1 MLSSRAEVYEG
12 WLATGVPIAAVAS
25 APVSKTLYLID
36 GNSLAYRAFFALPD
50 TIATSKGQ
58 PSNAIFGFAS
68 MLVKL
73 FTEYGNNPTIVCW
86 DRGTSGRKEL
96 DPRYKANRPSKPD
109 LLREQ
114 WPHFAPIVEAFG
126 WHNVHVDGFEADD
139 VIASLAEIART
150 APSPVPVVIVTGDRD
165 SFQLIDPEGH
175 VTVMATAR
183 GITETKFYDYEGV
196 IERYG
201 IAPELIPDFYGL
213 KGDSSDNIPGVPGIG
228 DKTAAALLQQFGSL
242 EKILSS
248 VDEITGAKRKEN
260 LTNFAADARL
270 SKELAT
276 IQREVPLD
284 VDPLAI
290 AAAESEPSRAKLREV
305 FIEFELRDPLRR
317 IEAELGPGDGDDEVV
332 EAHRIEAE
340 PALSVTVESSS
351 LAKAVAVGGKTAPLA
366 IAVAAPEMEDGE
378 LFAREQEWR
387 FAAYC
392 DGQAVICDLDD
403 PASLAAALGDRP
415 IIVHDAKALGVVPA
429 VVAHDTLLAAYLLE
443 PSRRSFVLD
452 ELCEE
457 AGIAISLEDA
467 GAREAALASLLAARQ
482 RLMLEERG
490 ELNLLDTIEIPLIP
504 VLRSMEVA
512 GVRLNTETLAE
523 IAKRVRDEITTLEQQ
538 IWDAA
543 GEEFV
548 IASPQ
553 QLSAILFEK
562 LGLTKKRKGKTG
574 YSTDARVLQSI
585 RDEHEIIPLVERWRE
600 LNQLSKTYLEALPS
614 LVDEKSRIHTTFVQ
628 AAAATGRLA
637 SINPNMQNIPVR
649 TELGR
654 EIRGCFEAAPK
665 LALLA
670 ADYAQVEL
678 RLLAHVAE
686 EQVLLDIFSAGE
698 DVHSATAR
706 EVFGVSDDEIDS
718 GMRSKAKMINY
729 GIVYGL
735 GDYGLADRLNIS
747 RGEAREFIDAYLARF
762 GQIRHF
768 MDQTVEKATDEGFV
782 TTLFGRRRNIPEL
795 RSTNGQTRAMGE
807 RLALNTIVQ
816 GTAADVMKLA
826 MIEVAGAMAA
836 TDLKTEMI
844 LTIHDELLF
853 EGPKSEQKELS
864 EVVERGM
871 IAPWGERQPPLAVDI
886 GTGRTWLEAK

>member
-1 MLSSRAEVYEG
+1 MYEG
-12 WLATGVPIAAVAS
+12 WRATGVPTAAVAS
-25 APVSKTLYLID
+25 AVVAKTLYLID

-50 TIATSKGQ
+50 TISTSKGQ

-86 DRGTSGRKEL
+86 DRGSSGRKEL

-150 APSPVPVVIVTGDRD
+150 AADPVPVVIVTGDRD
-165 SFQLIDPEGH
+165 SFQLIDPEGR

-228 DKTAAALLQQFGSL
+228 DKTAASLLQEFGSL
-242 EKILSS
+242 EKILTS
-248 VDEITGAKRKEN
+248 VDEISGAKRKEN

-276 IQREVPLD
+276 IQRDVPLE

-290 AAAESEPSRAKLREV
+290 AAEDSEPSRAKLREV

-317 IEAELGPGDGDDEVV
+317 IEAELGPPEDGAEEEV
-332 EAHRIEAE
+332 APAIEAV
-340 PALSVTVESSS
+340 PAMTVTVEASS
-351 LAKAVAVGGKTAPLA
+351 LAKAVALGKSSEPLA

-392 DGQAVICDLDD
+392 DGQAVVGELTD
-403 PASLAAALGDRP
+403 PAELVATLGDRP
-415 IIVHDAKALGVVPA
+415 VIVHDAKALGVVPA
-429 VVAHDTLLAAYLLE
+429 VVSHDTLLAAYLLE

-457 AGIAISLEDA
+457 AGIAITLDDDS
-467 GAREAALASLLAARQ
+467 ARAAALTALLAARQ

-490 ELNLLDTIEIPLIP
+490 ELDLLDEIELPLIP
-504 VLRSMEVA
+504 ILRSMEVA
-512 GVRLNTETLAE
+512 GVRLNTDTLAE
-523 IAKRVRDEITTLEQQ
+523 IADRVRTEIASLEKQ
-538 IWDAA
+538 IWDLA

-585 RDEHEIIPLVERWRE
+585 RNEHEIIPVVERWRE

-614 LVDEKSRIHTTFVQ
+614 LVDGKSRIHTTFVQ
-628 AAAATGRLA
+628 AATATGRLA

-665 LALLA
+665 LQLLS
-670 ADYAQVEL
+670 ADYSQVEL

-686 EQVLLDIFSAGE
+686 EQVLMDIFSAGE
-698 DVHSATAR
+698 DVHTATAR
-706 EVFGVSDDEIDS
+706 EVFGVSDGEIDS

-747 RGEAREFIDAYLARF
+747 RGEAREFIDAYLSRF
-762 GQIRHF
+762 GKIRHF

-826 MIEVAGAMAA
+826 MIEVAAALNA

-853 EGPKSEQKELS
+853 EGPKSEQKALS
-864 EVVERGM
+864 ELVEVGM

>member
-1 MLSSRAEVYEG
+1 MYEG
-12 WLATGVPIAAVAS
+12 WLATGVPTAAVAS
-25 APVSKTLYLID
+25 ALVAKTLYLID

-50 TIATSKGQ
+50 TISTSKGQ

-114 WPHFAPIVEAFG
+114 WPHFAPIVESFG
-126 WHNVHVDGFEADD
+126 WHNVHVEGFEADD

-150 APSPVPVVIVTGDRD
+150 APDPVPVVIVTGDRD

-228 DKTAAALLQQFGSL
+228 DKTAAALLQEFGSL
-242 EKILSS
+242 ETILSS
-248 VDEITGAKRKEN
+248 VDQISGAKRKEN

-276 IQREVPLD
+276 IQRDVPLE

-317 IEAELGPGDGDDEVV
+317 IEAELGPGDDGDEL
-332 EAHRIEAE
+332 AQAPLIEAE
-340 PALSVTVESSS
+340 PAVSVTVEASS
-351 LAKAVAVGGKTAPLA
+351 LAKAVALGDKNAALA
-366 IAVAAPEMEDGE
+366 IAVASPEMEDGE

-392 DGQAVICDLDD
+392 DGQAAVCELDD
-403 PASLAAALGDRP
+403 PAALAAALGERP
-415 IIVHDAKALGVVPA
+415 VIVHDAKALGVVPA

-457 AGIAISLEDA
+457 AGIAISLDDA
-467 GAREAALASLLAARQ
+467 GAREAALTSLLAARQ

-490 ELNLLDTIEIPLIP
+490 ELSLLDTIELPLIP

-512 GVRLNTETLAE
+512 GVRLNTKTLAE
-523 IAKRVRDEITTLEQQ
+523 IAQRVRDEITTLEQQ
-538 IWDAA
+538 IWDLA

-585 RDEHEIIPLVERWRE
+585 RDEHEIIPVVERWRE

-614 LVDEKSRIHTTFVQ
+614 LVDEQSRIHTTFVQ
-628 AAAATGRLA
+628 AATATGRLA

-665 LALLA
+665 LALLS
-670 ADYAQVEL
+670 ADYSQVEL

-686 EQVLLDIFSAGE
+686 EQVLMDIFSAGE

-706 EVFGVSDDEIDS
+706 EVFGVSEEEIDS

-747 RGEAREFIDAYLARF
+747 RGEAREFIDAYLNRF
-762 GQIRHF
+762 GKIRHF

-795 RSTNGQTRAMGE
+795 RSTNGQTRALGE

-826 MIEVAGAMAA
+826 MIEVADAMAA

-864 EVVERGM
+864 ELVERGM

>member
-1 MLSSRAEVYEG
+1 MYEG
-12 WLATGVPIAAVAS
+12 WLATGVPTAAVAS
-25 APVSKTLYLID
+25 ALVAKTLYLID

-50 TIATSKGQ
+50 TISTSKGQ

-114 WPHFAPIVEAFG
+114 WPHFAPIVESFG

-150 APSPVPVVIVTGDRD
+150 APDPVPVVIVTGDRD
-165 SFQLIDPEGH
+165 SFQLIDPEGN

-228 DKTAAALLQQFGSL
+228 DKTAAALLQEFGSL
-242 EKILSS
+242 ETILSS
-248 VDEITGAKRKEN
+248 VDQISGAKRKEN

-276 IQREVPLD
+276 IQRDVPLE

-317 IEAELGPGDGDDEVV
+317 IEAELGPGDDGDEL
-332 EAHRIEAE
+332 AQAPLIEAE
-340 PALSVTVESSS
+340 PAVSVTVEASS
-351 LAKAVAVGGKTAPLA
+351 LAKAVALGDKNAALA
-366 IAVAAPEMEDGE
+366 IAVASPEMEDGE

-392 DGQAVICDLDD
+392 DGQAAVCELDD
-403 PASLAAALGDRP
+403 PAALAAALGERP
-415 IIVHDAKALGVVPA
+415 VIVHDAKALGVVPA

-457 AGIAISLEDA
+457 AGIAILLDDA
-467 GAREAALASLLAARQ
+467 GAREAALTSLLAARQ

-490 ELNLLDTIEIPLIP
+490 ELGLLDTIELPLIP

-512 GVRLNTETLAE
+512 GVRLNTKTLAE
-523 IAKRVRDEITTLEQQ
+523 IAQRVRDEITTLEQQ
-538 IWDAA
+538 IWDLA

-585 RDEHEIIPLVERWRE
+585 RDEHEIIPVVERWRE

-614 LVDEKSRIHTTFVQ
+614 LVDEQSRIHTTFVQ
-628 AAAATGRLA
+628 AATATGRLA

-665 LALLA
+665 LALLS
-670 ADYAQVEL
+670 ADYSQVEL

-686 EQVLLDIFSAGE
+686 EQVLMDIFSAGE

-706 EVFGVSDDEIDS
+706 EVFGVSEEEIDS

-747 RGEAREFIDAYLARF
+747 RGEAREFIDAYLNRF
-762 GQIRHF
+762 GKIRHF

-795 RSTNGQTRAMGE
+795 RSTNGQTRALGE

-864 EVVERGM
+864 ELVERGM

>member
-1 MLSSRAEVYEG
+1 MYEG
-12 WLATGVPIAAVAS
+12 WLATGVPTAAVAS
-25 APVSKTLYLID
+25 AVVAKTLYLID

-50 TIATSKGQ
+50 TISTSKGQ

-114 WPHFAPIVEAFG
+114 WPHFAPIVESFG

-150 APSPVPVVIVTGDRD
+150 APDPVPVVIVTGDRD

-228 DKTAAALLQQFGSL
+228 DKTAAALLQEFGSL
-242 EKILSS
+242 ETILSS
-248 VDEITGAKRKEN
+248 VDQISGAKRKEN

-276 IQREVPLD
+276 IQRDVPLE
-284 VDPLAI
+284 VDPLVI

-317 IEAELGPGDGDDEVV
+317 IEAELGPGDDGDEL
-332 EAHRIEAE
+332 AQAPLIEAE
-340 PALSVTVESSS
+340 PAVSVTVEASS
-351 LAKAVAVGGKTAPLA
+351 LAKAVALGDKNAALA
-366 IAVAAPEMEDGE
+366 IAVASPEMEDGE

-392 DGQAVICDLDD
+392 DGQAAVCELDD
-403 PASLAAALGDRP
+403 PAALAAALGERP
-415 IIVHDAKALGVVPA
+415 VIVHDAKALGVVPA

-457 AGIAISLEDA
+457 AGIAILLDDA
-467 GAREAALASLLAARQ
+467 GAREAALTSLLAARQ

-490 ELNLLDTIEIPLIP
+490 ELGLLDTIELPLIP

-512 GVRLNTETLAE
+512 GVRLNTKTLAE
-523 IAKRVRDEITTLEQQ
+523 IAQRVRDEITTLEQQ
-538 IWDAA
+538 IWDLA

-585 RDEHEIIPLVERWRE
+585 RDEHEIIPVVERWRE

-614 LVDEKSRIHTTFVQ
+614 LVDEQSRIHTTFVQ
-628 AAAATGRLA
+628 AATATGRLA

-665 LALLA
+665 LALLS
-670 ADYAQVEL
+670 ADYSQVEL

-686 EQVLLDIFSAGE
+686 EQVLMDIFSAGE

-706 EVFGVSDDEIDS
+706 EVFGVSEEEIDS

-747 RGEAREFIDAYLARF
+747 RGEAREFIDAYLNRF
-762 GQIRHF
+762 GKIRHF

-795 RSTNGQTRAMGE
+795 RSTNGQTRALGE

-853 EGPKSEQKELS
+853 EGPKSEQKELT
-864 EVVERGM
+864 ELVERGM

>member
-1 MLSSRAEVYEG
+1 MYEG
-12 WLATGVPIAAVAS
+12 WLATGVPTAAVAS
-25 APVSKTLYLID
+25 ALVAKTLYLID

-50 TIATSKGQ
+50 TISTSKGQ

-114 WPHFAPIVEAFG
+114 WPHFAPIVESFG
-126 WHNVHVDGFEADD
+126 WHNVHVEGFEADD

-150 APSPVPVVIVTGDRD
+150 APDPVPVVIVTGDRD

-228 DKTAAALLQQFGSL
+228 DKTAAALLQEFGSL
-242 EKILSS
+242 ETILSS
-248 VDEITGAKRKEN
+248 VDQISGAKRKEN

-276 IQREVPLD
+276 IQRDVPLE

-317 IEAELGPGDGDDEVV
+317 IEAELGPGDDGDEL
-332 EAHRIEAE
+332 AQAPLIEAE
-340 PALSVTVESSS
+340 PAVSVTVEASS
-351 LAKAVAVGGKTAPLA
+351 LAKAVALGDKNAALA
-366 IAVAAPEMEDGE
+366 IAVASPEMEDGE

-392 DGQAVICDLDD
+392 DGQAAVCELDD
-403 PASLAAALGDRP
+403 PAALAAALGERP
-415 IIVHDAKALGVVPA
+415 VIVHDAKALGVVPA

-457 AGIAISLEDA
+457 AGIAISLDDA
-467 GAREAALASLLAARQ
+467 GAREAALTSLLAARQ

-490 ELNLLDTIEIPLIP
+490 ELSLLDTIELPLIP
-504 VLRSMEVA
+504 VLRSIEVA
-512 GVRLNTETLAE
+512 GVRLNTKTLAE
-523 IAKRVRDEITTLEQQ
+523 IAQRVRDEITTLEQQ
-538 IWDAA
+538 IWDLA

-585 RDEHEIIPLVERWRE
+585 RDEHEIIPVVERWRE

-614 LVDEKSRIHTTFVQ
+614 LVDEQSRIHTTFVQ
-628 AAAATGRLA
+628 AATATGRLA

-665 LALLA
+665 LALLS
-670 ADYAQVEL
+670 ADYSQVEL

-686 EQVLLDIFSAGE
+686 EQVLMDIFSAGE

-706 EVFGVSDDEIDS
+706 EVFGVSEEEIDS

-747 RGEAREFIDAYLARF
+747 RGEAREFIDAYLNRF
-762 GQIRHF
+762 GKIRHF

-795 RSTNGQTRAMGE
+795 RSTNGQTRALGE

-826 MIEVAGAMAA
+826 MIEVAGALAA

-853 EGPKSEQKELS
+853 EGPKSEQKELT
-864 EVVERGM
+864 ELVERGM

>member
-1 MLSSRAEVYEG
+1 MYEG
-12 WLATGVPIAAVAS
+12 WLATGVPTAAVAS
-25 APVSKTLYLID
+25 AVVAKTLYLID

-50 TIATSKGQ
+50 TISTSKGQ

-114 WPHFAPIVEAFG
+114 WPHFAPIVESFG

-150 APSPVPVVIVTGDRD
+150 APDPVPVVIVTGDRD

-242 EKILSS
+242 ETILSS
-248 VDEITGAKRKEN
+248 VDQISGAKRKEN

-276 IQREVPLD
+276 IQRDVPLE
-284 VDPLAI
+284 VDPLVI

-317 IEAELGPGDGDDEVV
+317 IEAELGPGDDGDEVA
-332 EAHRIEAE
+332 EAPLIEAE
-340 PALSVTVESSS
+340 PAVSVTVEASS
-351 LAKAVAVGGKTAPLA
+351 LAKAVALGDKNAALA
-366 IAVAAPEMEDGE
+366 IAVASPEMEDGE

-392 DGQAVICDLDD
+392 DGQAAVCELDD
-403 PASLAAALGDRP
+403 PAALAAALGERP
-415 IIVHDAKALGVVPA
+415 VIVHDAKALGVVPA

-457 AGIAISLEDA
+457 AGIAILLDDA
-467 GAREAALASLLAARQ
+467 GAREAALTSLLAARQ

-490 ELNLLDTIEIPLIP
+490 ELGLLDTIELPLIP

-512 GVRLNTETLAE
+512 GVRLNTKTLAE
-523 IAKRVRDEITTLEQQ
+523 IAQRVRDEITTLEQQ
-538 IWDAA
+538 IWDLA

-585 RDEHEIIPLVERWRE
+585 RDEHEIIPGVERWRE

-614 LVDEKSRIHTTFVQ
+614 LVDEQSRIHTTFVQ
-628 AAAATGRLA
+628 AATATGRLA

-665 LALLA
+665 LALLS
-670 ADYAQVEL
+670 ADYSQVEL
-678 RLLAHVAE
+678 RLLAHVAD
-686 EQVLLDIFSAGE
+686 EQVLMDIFSAGE

-706 EVFGVSDDEIDS
+706 EVFGVSEEEIDS

-747 RGEAREFIDAYLARF
+747 RGEAREFIDAYLNRF
-762 GQIRHF
+762 GKIRHF

-795 RSTNGQTRAMGE
+795 RSTNGQTRALGE

-826 MIEVAGAMAA
+826 MIEVAGALAA

-853 EGPKSEQKELS
+853 EGPKSEQKELT
-864 EVVERGM
+864 ELVERGM

>member
-1 MLSSRAEVYEG
+1 MYEG
-12 WLATGVPIAAVAS
+12 WLATGVPTAAVAS
-25 APVSKTLYLID
+25 AVVAKTLYLID

-50 TIATSKGQ
+50 TISTSKGQ

-114 WPHFAPIVEAFG
+114 WPHFAPIVESFG
-126 WHNVHVDGFEADD
+126 WHNVHVEGFEADD

-150 APSPVPVVIVTGDRD
+150 APDPVPVVIVTGDRD
-165 SFQLIDPEGH
+165 SFQLIDPEGN

-228 DKTAAALLQQFGSL
+228 DKTAAALLQEFGSL
-242 EKILSS
+242 ETILSS
-248 VDEITGAKRKEN
+248 VDQISGAKRKEN

-276 IQREVPLD
+276 IQRDVPLE

-317 IEAELGPGDGDDEVV
+317 IEAELGPGDDGDEVA
-332 EAHRIEAE
+332 EAPLIEAE
-340 PALSVTVESSS
+340 PAVSVTVEASS
-351 LAKAVAVGGKTAPLA
+351 LAKAVALGDKNAALA
-366 IAVAAPEMEDGE
+366 IAVASPEMEDGE

-392 DGQAVICDLDD
+392 DGQAAVCELDD
-403 PASLAAALGDRP
+403 PAALAAALGERP
-415 IIVHDAKALGVVPA
+415 VIVHDAKALGVVPA

-457 AGIAISLEDA
+457 AGIAILLDDA
-467 GAREAALASLLAARQ
+467 GAREAALTSLLAARQ

-490 ELNLLDTIEIPLIP
+490 ELSLLDTIELPLIP
-504 VLRSMEVA
+504 VLRSIEVA
-512 GVRLNTETLAE
+512 GVRLNTKTLAE
-523 IAKRVRDEITTLEQQ
+523 IAQRVRDEITTLEQQ
-538 IWDAA
+538 IWDLA

-585 RDEHEIIPLVERWRE
+585 RDEHEIIPVVERWRE

-614 LVDEKSRIHTTFVQ
+614 LVDEQSRIHTTFVQ
-628 AAAATGRLA
+628 AATATGRLA

-665 LALLA
+665 LALLS
-670 ADYAQVEL
+670 ADYSQVEL

-686 EQVLLDIFSAGE
+686 EQVLMDIFSAGE

-706 EVFGVSDDEIDS
+706 EVFGVSEDEIDS

-747 RGEAREFIDAYLARF
+747 RGEAREFIDAYLNRF
-762 GQIRHF
+762 GKIRHF

-795 RSTNGQTRAMGE
+795 RSTNGQTRALGE

-864 EVVERGM
+864 ELVERGM

>member
-1 MLSSRAEVYEG
+1 MYEG
-12 WLATGVPIAAVAS
+12 WLATGVPTAAVAS
-25 APVSKTLYLID
+25 AVVAKTLYLID

-50 TIATSKGQ
+50 TISTSKGQ

-114 WPHFAPIVEAFG
+114 WPHFAPIVESFG

-150 APSPVPVVIVTGDRD
+150 APDPVPVVIVTGDRD

-242 EKILSS
+242 ETILSS
-248 VDEITGAKRKEN
+248 VDQISGAKRKEN

-276 IQREVPLD
+276 IQRDVPLE

-317 IEAELGPGDGDDEVV
+317 IEAELGPGDDGDEL
-332 EAHRIEAE
+332 AQAPLIEAE
-340 PALSVTVESSS
+340 PAVSVTVEASS
-351 LAKAVAVGGKTAPLA
+351 LAKAVALGDKNAALA
-366 IAVAAPEMEDGE
+366 IAVASPEMEDGE

-392 DGQAVICDLDD
+392 DGQAAVCELDD
-403 PASLAAALGDRP
+403 PAALAAALGERP
-415 IIVHDAKALGVVPA
+415 VIVHDAKALGVVPA

-457 AGIAISLEDA
+457 AGIAISLDDA
-467 GAREAALASLLAARQ
+467 GAREAALTSLLAARQ

-490 ELNLLDTIEIPLIP
+490 ELSLLDTIELPLIP
-504 VLRSMEVA
+504 VLRSIEVA
-512 GVRLNTETLAE
+512 GVRLNTKTLAE
-523 IAKRVRDEITTLEQQ
+523 IAQRVRDEITTLEQQ
-538 IWDAA
+538 IWDLA

-585 RDEHEIIPLVERWRE
+585 RDEHEIIPVVERWRE

-614 LVDEKSRIHTTFVQ
+614 LVDEQSRIHTTFVQ
-628 AAAATGRLA
+628 AATATGRLA

-665 LALLA
+665 LALLS
-670 ADYAQVEL
+670 ADYSQVEL

-686 EQVLLDIFSAGE
+686 EQVLMDIFSAGE

-706 EVFGVSDDEIDS
+706 EVFGVSEDEIDS

-747 RGEAREFIDAYLARF
+747 RGEAREFIDAYLNRF
-762 GQIRHF
+762 GKIRHF

-795 RSTNGQTRAMGE
+795 RSTNGQTRALGE

-864 EVVERGM
+864 ELVERGM

>member
-1 MLSSRAEVYEG
+1 MYEG
-12 WLATGVPIAAVAS
+12 WLATGVPTAAVAS
-25 APVSKTLYLID
+25 ALVAKTLYLID

-50 TIATSKGQ
+50 TISTSKGQ

-114 WPHFAPIVEAFG
+114 WPHFAPIVESFG

-150 APSPVPVVIVTGDRD
+150 APDPVPVVIVTGDRD
-165 SFQLIDPEGH
+165 SFQLIDPEGN

-228 DKTAAALLQQFGSL
+228 DKTAAALLQEFGSL
-242 EKILSS
+242 ETILSS
-248 VDEITGAKRKEN
+248 VDQISGAKRKEN

-276 IQREVPLD
+276 IQRDVPLE

-317 IEAELGPGDGDDEVV
+317 IEAELGPGDDGDEL
-332 EAHRIEAE
+332 AQAPLIEAE
-340 PALSVTVESSS
+340 PAVSVTVEASS
-351 LAKAVAVGGKTAPLA
+351 LAKAVALGDKNAALA
-366 IAVAAPEMEDGE
+366 IAVASPEMEDGE

-392 DGQAVICDLDD
+392 DGQAAVCELDD
-403 PASLAAALGDRP
+403 PAALAAALGERP
-415 IIVHDAKALGVVPA
+415 VIVHDAKALGVVPA

-457 AGIAISLEDA
+457 AGIAILLDDA
-467 GAREAALASLLAARQ
+467 GAREAALTSLLAARQ

-490 ELNLLDTIEIPLIP
+490 ELGLLDTIELPLIP

-512 GVRLNTETLAE
+512 GVRLNTKTLAE
-523 IAKRVRDEITTLEQQ
+523 IAQRVRDEITTLEQQ
-538 IWDAA
+538 IWDLA

-585 RDEHEIIPLVERWRE
+585 RDEHEIIPVVERWRE

-614 LVDEKSRIHTTFVQ
+614 LVDEQSRIHTTFVQ
-628 AAAATGRLA
+628 AATATGRLA

-665 LALLA
+665 LALLS
-670 ADYAQVEL
+670 ADYSQVEL

-686 EQVLLDIFSAGE
+686 EQVLMDIFSAGE

-706 EVFGVSDDEIDS
+706 EVFGVSEEEIDS

-747 RGEAREFIDAYLARF
+747 RGEAREFIDAYLNRF
-762 GQIRHF
+762 GKIRHF

-795 RSTNGQTRAMGE
+795 RSTNGQTRALGE

-853 EGPKSEQKELS
+853 EGPKSEQKELT
-864 EVVERGM
+864 ELVERGM

>member
-1 MLSSRAEVYEG
+1 MYEG
-12 WLATGVPIAAVAS
+12 WLATGVPTAAVAS
-25 APVSKTLYLID
+25 AVVAKTLYLID

-50 TIATSKGQ
+50 TISTSKGQ

-114 WPHFAPIVEAFG
+114 WPHFAPIVESFG

-150 APSPVPVVIVTGDRD
+150 APDPVPVVIVTGDRD

-242 EKILSS
+242 ETILSS
-248 VDEITGAKRKEN
+248 VDQISGAKRKEN

-276 IQREVPLD
+276 IQRDVPLE

-317 IEAELGPGDGDDEVV
+317 IEAELGPGDDGDEVA
-332 EAHRIEAE
+332 EAPLIEAE
-340 PALSVTVESSS
+340 PAVSVTVEASS
-351 LAKAVAVGGKTAPLA
+351 LAKAVALGDKNAALA
-366 IAVAAPEMEDGE
+366 IAVASPEMEDGE

-392 DGQAVICDLDD
+392 DGQAAVCELDD
-403 PASLAAALGDRP
+403 PAALAAALGERP
-415 IIVHDAKALGVVPA
+415 VIVHDAKALGVVPA

-457 AGIAISLEDA
+457 AGIAISLDDA
-467 GAREAALASLLAARQ
+467 GAREAALTSLLAARQ

-490 ELNLLDTIEIPLIP
+490 ELSLLDTIELPLIP
-504 VLRSMEVA
+504 VLRSIEVA
-512 GVRLNTETLAE
+512 GVRLNTKTLAE
-523 IAKRVRDEITTLEQQ
+523 IAQRVRDEITTLEQQ
-538 IWDAA
+538 IWDLA

-585 RDEHEIIPLVERWRE
+585 RDEHEIIPVVERWRE

-614 LVDEKSRIHTTFVQ
+614 LVDEQSRIHTTFVQ
-628 AAAATGRLA
+628 AATATGRLA

-665 LALLA
+665 LALLS
-670 ADYAQVEL
+670 ADYSQVEL
-678 RLLAHVAE
+678 RLLAHVAD
-686 EQVLLDIFSAGE
+686 EQVLMDIFSAGE

-706 EVFGVSDDEIDS
+706 EVFGVSEDEIDS

-747 RGEAREFIDAYLARF
+747 RGEAREFIDAYLNRF
-762 GQIRHF
+762 GKIRHF

-795 RSTNGQTRAMGE
+795 RSTNGQTRALGE

-853 EGPKSEQKELS
+853 EGPKSEQNELS
-864 EVVERGM
+864 ELVERGM

>member
-1 MLSSRAEVYEG
+1 MYEG
-12 WLATGVPIAAVAS
+12 WLATGVPTAAVAS
-25 APVSKTLYLID
+25 AVVAKTLYLID

-50 TIATSKGQ
+50 TISTSKGQ

-114 WPHFAPIVEAFG
+114 WPHFAPIVESFG

-150 APSPVPVVIVTGDRD
+150 APDPVPVVIVTGDRD

-242 EKILSS
+242 ETILSS
-248 VDEITGAKRKEN
+248 VDQISGAKRKEN

-276 IQREVPLD
+276 IQRDVPLE

-317 IEAELGPGDGDDEVV
+317 IEAELGPGDDGDEL
-332 EAHRIEAE
+332 AQAPLIEAE
-340 PALSVTVESSS
+340 PAVSVTVEASS
-351 LAKAVAVGGKTAPLA
+351 LAKAVALGDKNAALA
-366 IAVAAPEMEDGE
+366 IAVASPEMEDGE

-392 DGQAVICDLDD
+392 DGQAAVCELDD
-403 PASLAAALGDRP
+403 PAALAAALGERP
-415 IIVHDAKALGVVPA
+415 VIVHDAKALGVVPA

-457 AGIAISLEDA
+457 AGIAILLDDA
-467 GAREAALASLLAARQ
+467 GAREAALTSLLAARQ

-490 ELNLLDTIEIPLIP
+490 ELGLLDTIELPLIP

-512 GVRLNTETLAE
+512 GVRLNTKTLAE
-523 IAKRVRDEITTLEQQ
+523 IAQRVRDEITTLEQQ
-538 IWDAA
+538 IWDLA

-585 RDEHEIIPLVERWRE
+585 RDEHEIIPVVERWRE

-614 LVDEKSRIHTTFVQ
+614 LVDEQSRIHTTFVQ
-628 AAAATGRLA
+628 AATATGRLA

-665 LALLA
+665 LALLS
-670 ADYAQVEL
+670 ADYSQVEL
-678 RLLAHVAE
+678 RLLAHVAD
-686 EQVLLDIFSAGE
+686 EQVLMDIFSAGE

-706 EVFGVSDDEIDS
+706 EVFGVSEEEIDS

-747 RGEAREFIDAYLARF
+747 RGEAREFIDAYLNRF
-762 GQIRHF
+762 GKIRHF

-795 RSTNGQTRAMGE
+795 RSTNGQTRALGE

-826 MIEVAGAMAA
+826 MIEVADAMAA

-864 EVVERGM
+864 ELVERGM

>member
-1 MLSSRAEVYEG
+1 MYEG
-12 WLATGVPIAAVAS
+12 WLATGVPTAAVAS
-25 APVSKTLYLID
+25 AVVAKTLYLID

-50 TIATSKGQ
+50 TISTSKGQ

-114 WPHFAPIVEAFG
+114 WPHFAPIVESFG

-150 APSPVPVVIVTGDRD
+150 APDPVPVVIVTGDRD

-242 EKILSS
+242 ETILSS
-248 VDEITGAKRKEN
+248 VDQISGAKRKEN

-276 IQREVPLD
+276 IQRDVPLE

-317 IEAELGPGDGDDEVV
+317 IEAELGPGDDGDEL
-332 EAHRIEAE
+332 AQAPLIEAE
-340 PALSVTVESSS
+340 PAVSVTVEASS
-351 LAKAVAVGGKTAPLA
+351 LAKAVALGDKNAALA
-366 IAVAAPEMEDGE
+366 IAVASPEMEDGE

-392 DGQAVICDLDD
+392 DGQAAVCELDD
-403 PASLAAALGDRP
+403 PAALAAALGERP
-415 IIVHDAKALGVVPA
+415 VIVHDAKALGVVPA

-457 AGIAISLEDA
+457 AGIAILLDDA
-467 GAREAALASLLAARQ
+467 GAREAALTSLLAARQ

-490 ELNLLDTIEIPLIP
+490 ELSLLDTIELPLIP
-504 VLRSMEVA
+504 VLRSIEVA
-512 GVRLNTETLAE
+512 GVRLNTKTLAE
-523 IAKRVRDEITTLEQQ
+523 IAQRVRDEITTLEQQ
-538 IWDAA
+538 IWDLA

-585 RDEHEIIPLVERWRE
+585 RDEHEIIPVVERWRE

-614 LVDEKSRIHTTFVQ
+614 LVDEQSRIHTTFVQ
-628 AAAATGRLA
+628 AATATGRLA

-665 LALLA
+665 LALLS
-670 ADYAQVEL
+670 ADYSQVEL

-686 EQVLLDIFSAGE
+686 EQVLMDIFSAGE

-706 EVFGVSDDEIDS
+706 EVFGVSEDEIDS

-747 RGEAREFIDAYLARF
+747 RGEAREFIDAYLNRF
-762 GQIRHF
+762 GKIRHF

-795 RSTNGQTRAMGE
+795 RSTNGQTRALGE

-864 EVVERGM
+864 ELVERGM

>member
-1 MLSSRAEVYEG
+1 MYEG
-12 WLATGVPIAAVAS
+12 WLATGVPTAAVAS
-25 APVSKTLYLID
+25 AVVAKTLYLID

-50 TIATSKGQ
+50 TISTSKGQ

-114 WPHFAPIVEAFG
+114 WPHFAPIVESFG
-126 WHNVHVDGFEADD
+126 WHNVHVEGFEADD

-150 APSPVPVVIVTGDRD
+150 APDPVPVVIVTGDRD

-242 EKILSS
+242 ETILSS
-248 VDEITGAKRKEN
+248 VDQISGAKRKEN

-276 IQREVPLD
+276 IQRDVPLE

-317 IEAELGPGDGDDEVV
+317 IEAELGPGDDGDEVA
-332 EAHRIEAE
+332 EAPLIEAE
-340 PALSVTVESSS
+340 PAVSVTVEASS
-351 LAKAVAVGGKTAPLA
+351 LAKAVALGDKNAALA
-366 IAVAAPEMEDGE
+366 IAVASPEMEDGE

-392 DGQAVICDLDD
+392 DGQAAVCELDD
-403 PASLAAALGDRP
+403 PAALAAALGERP
-415 IIVHDAKALGVVPA
+415 VIVHDAKALGVVPA

-457 AGIAISLEDA
+457 AGIAILLDDA
-467 GAREAALASLLAARQ
+467 GAREAALTSLLAARQ

-490 ELNLLDTIEIPLIP
+490 ELSLLDTIELPLIP
-504 VLRSMEVA
+504 VLRSIEVA
-512 GVRLNTETLAE
+512 GVRLNTKTLAE
-523 IAKRVRDEITTLEQQ
+523 IAQRVRDEITTLEQQ
-538 IWDAA
+538 IWDLA

-585 RDEHEIIPLVERWRE
+585 RDEHEIIPVVERWRE

-614 LVDEKSRIHTTFVQ
+614 LVDEQSRIHTTFVQ
-628 AAAATGRLA
+628 AATATGRLA

-665 LALLA
+665 LALLS
-670 ADYAQVEL
+670 ADYSQVEL

-686 EQVLLDIFSAGE
+686 EQVLMDIFSAGE

-706 EVFGVSDDEIDS
+706 EVFGVSEEEIDS

-747 RGEAREFIDAYLARF
+747 RGEAREFIDAYLNRF
-762 GQIRHF
+762 GKIRHF

-795 RSTNGQTRAMGE
+795 RSTNGQTRALGE

-864 EVVERGM
+864 ELVERGM

>member
-1 MLSSRAEVYEG
+1 MYEG
-12 WLATGVPIAAVAS
+12 WLATGVPTAAVAS
-25 APVSKTLYLID
+25 AVVAKTLYLID

-50 TIATSKGQ
+50 TISTSKGQ

-114 WPHFAPIVEAFG
+114 WPHFAPIVESFG

-150 APSPVPVVIVTGDRD
+150 APDPVPVVIVTGDRD

-228 DKTAAALLQQFGSL
+228 DKTAAALLQEFGSL
-242 EKILSS
+242 ETILSS
-248 VDEITGAKRKEN
+248 VDQISGAKRKEN

-276 IQREVPLD
+276 IQRDVPLE

-317 IEAELGPGDGDDEVV
+317 IEAELGPGDDGEEVA
-332 EAHRIEAE
+332 EAPLIEAE
-340 PALSVTVESSS
+340 PAVSVTVEASS
-351 LAKAVAVGGKTAPLA
+351 LAKAVALGDKNAALA
-366 IAVAAPEMEDGE
+366 IAVASPEMEDGE

-392 DGQAVICDLDD
+392 DGQAAVCELDD
-403 PASLAAALGDRP
+403 PAALAAALGERP
-415 IIVHDAKALGVVPA
+415 VIVHDAKALGVVPA

-457 AGIAISLEDA
+457 AGIAILLDDA
-467 GAREAALASLLAARQ
+467 GAREAALTSLLAARQ

-490 ELNLLDTIEIPLIP
+490 ELSLLDTIELPLIP
-504 VLRSMEVA
+504 VLRSIEVA
-512 GVRLNTETLAE
+512 GVRLNTKTLAE
-523 IAKRVRDEITTLEQQ
+523 IAQRVRDEITTLEQQ
-538 IWDAA
+538 IWDLA

-585 RDEHEIIPLVERWRE
+585 RDEHEIIPVVERWRE

-614 LVDEKSRIHTTFVQ
+614 LVDEQSRIHTTFVQ
-628 AAAATGRLA
+628 AATATGRLA

-665 LALLA
+665 LALLS
-670 ADYAQVEL
+670 ADYSQVEL

-686 EQVLLDIFSAGE
+686 EQVLMDIFSAGE

-706 EVFGVSDDEIDS
+706 EVFGVSEEEIDS

-747 RGEAREFIDAYLARF
+747 RGEAREFIDAYLNRF
-762 GQIRHF
+762 GKIRHF

-795 RSTNGQTRAMGE
+795 RSTNGQTRALGE

-826 MIEVAGAMAA
+826 MIEVADAMAA

-853 EGPKSEQKELS
+853 EGPNSEQKELT
-864 EVVERGM
+864 ELVERGM

>member
-1 MLSSRAEVYEG
+1 MYEG
-12 WLATGVPIAAVAS
+12 WLATGVPTAAVAS
-25 APVSKTLYLID
+25 ALVAKTLYLID

-50 TIATSKGQ
+50 TISTSKGQ

-114 WPHFAPIVEAFG
+114 WPHFAPIVESFG

-150 APSPVPVVIVTGDRD
+150 APDPVPVVIVTGDRD

-242 EKILSS
+242 ETILSS
-248 VDEITGAKRKEN
+248 VDQISGAKRKEN

-276 IQREVPLD
+276 IQRDVPLE

-317 IEAELGPGDGDDEVV
+317 IEAELGPGDDGDEL
-332 EAHRIEAE
+332 AQAPLIEAE
-340 PALSVTVESSS
+340 PAVSVTVEASS
-351 LAKAVAVGGKTAPLA
+351 LAKAVALGDKNAALA
-366 IAVAAPEMEDGE
+366 IAVASPEMEDGE

-392 DGQAVICDLDD
+392 DGQAAVCELDD
-403 PASLAAALGDRP
+403 PAALAAALGERP
-415 IIVHDAKALGVVPA
+415 VIVHDAKALGVVPA

-457 AGIAISLEDA
+457 AGIAILLDDA
-467 GAREAALASLLAARQ
+467 GAREAALTSLLAARQ

-490 ELNLLDTIEIPLIP
+490 ELGLLDTIELPLIP

-512 GVRLNTETLAE
+512 GVRLNTKTLAE
-523 IAKRVRDEITTLEQQ
+523 IAQRVRDEITTLEQQ
-538 IWDAA
+538 IWDLA

-585 RDEHEIIPLVERWRE
+585 RDEHEIIPVVERWRE

-614 LVDEKSRIHTTFVQ
+614 LVDEQSRIHTTFVQ
-628 AAAATGRLA
+628 AATATGRLA

-665 LALLA
+665 LALLS
-670 ADYAQVEL
+670 ADYSQVEL

-686 EQVLLDIFSAGE
+686 EQVLMDIFSAGE

-706 EVFGVSDDEIDS
+706 EVFGVSEEEIDS

-747 RGEAREFIDAYLARF
+747 RGEAREFIDAYLNRF
-762 GQIRHF
+762 GKIRHF

-795 RSTNGQTRAMGE
+795 RSTNGQTRALGE

-864 EVVERGM
+864 ELVERGM

>member
-1 MLSSRAEVYEG
+1 MYEG
-12 WLATGVPIAAVAS
+12 WLATGVPTAAVAS
-25 APVSKTLYLID
+25 AVVAKTLYLID

-50 TIATSKGQ
+50 TISTSKGQ

-114 WPHFAPIVEAFG
+114 WPHFAPIVESFG

-150 APSPVPVVIVTGDRD
+150 APDPVPVVIVTGDRD

-228 DKTAAALLQQFGSL
+228 DKTAAALLQEFGSL
-242 EKILSS
+242 ETILSS
-248 VDEITGAKRKEN
+248 VDQISGAKRKEN

-276 IQREVPLD
+276 IQRDVPLE

-317 IEAELGPGDGDDEVV
+317 IEAELGPGDDGDEVA
-332 EAHRIEAE
+332 EAPLIEAE
-340 PALSVTVESSS
+340 PAVSVTVEASS
-351 LAKAVAVGGKTAPLA
+351 LAKAVALGDKNAALA
-366 IAVAAPEMEDGE
+366 IAVASPEMEDGE

-392 DGQAVICDLDD
+392 DGQAAVCELDD
-403 PASLAAALGDRP
+403 PAALAAALGERP
-415 IIVHDAKALGVVPA
+415 VIVHDAKALGVVPA

-457 AGIAISLEDA
+457 AGIAISLDDA
-467 GAREAALASLLAARQ
+467 GAREAALTSLLAARQ

-490 ELNLLDTIEIPLIP
+490 ELSLLDTIELPLIP
-504 VLRSMEVA
+504 VLRSIEVA
-512 GVRLNTETLAE
+512 GVRLNTKTLAE
-523 IAKRVRDEITTLEQQ
+523 IAQRVRDEITTLEQQ
-538 IWDAA
+538 IWDLA

-585 RDEHEIIPLVERWRE
+585 RDEHEIIPVVERWRE

-614 LVDEKSRIHTTFVQ
+614 LVDEQSRIHTTFVQ
-628 AAAATGRLA
+628 AATATGRLA

-665 LALLA
+665 LALLS
-670 ADYAQVEL
+670 ADYSQVEL

-686 EQVLLDIFSAGE
+686 EQVLMDIFSAGD

-706 EVFGVSDDEIDS
+706 EVFGVSEEEIDS

-747 RGEAREFIDAYLARF
+747 RGEAREFIDAYLNRF
-762 GQIRHF
+762 GKIRHF

-795 RSTNGQTRAMGE
+795 RSTNGQTRALGE

-864 EVVERGM
+864 ELVERGM

>member
-1 MLSSRAEVYEG
+1 MYEG
-12 WLATGVPIAAVAS
+12 WLATGVPTAAVAS
-25 APVSKTLYLID
+25 AVVAKTLYLID

-50 TIATSKGQ
+50 TISTSKGQ

-114 WPHFAPIVEAFG
+114 WPHFAPIVESFG

-150 APSPVPVVIVTGDRD
+150 APDPVPVVIVTGDRD

-242 EKILSS
+242 ETILSS
-248 VDEITGAKRKEN
+248 VDQISGAKRKEN

-276 IQREVPLD
+276 IQRDVPLE

-317 IEAELGPGDGDDEVV
+317 IEAELGPGDDGDEL
-332 EAHRIEAE
+332 AQAPLIEAE
-340 PALSVTVESSS
+340 PAVSVTVEASS
-351 LAKAVAVGGKTAPLA
+351 LAKAVALGDKNAALA
-366 IAVAAPEMEDGE
+366 IAVASPEMEDGE

-392 DGQAVICDLDD
+392 DGQAAVCELDD
-403 PASLAAALGDRP
+403 PAALAAALGERP
-415 IIVHDAKALGVVPA
+415 VIVHDAKALGVVPA

-457 AGIAISLEDA
+457 AGIAILLDDA
-467 GAREAALASLLAARQ
+467 GAREAALTSLLAARQ

-490 ELNLLDTIEIPLIP
+490 ELGLLDTIELPLIP

-512 GVRLNTETLAE
+512 GVRLNTKTLAE
-523 IAKRVRDEITTLEQQ
+523 IAQRVRDEITTLEQQ
-538 IWDAA
+538 IWDLA

-585 RDEHEIIPLVERWRE
+585 RDEHEIIPVVERWRE

-614 LVDEKSRIHTTFVQ
+614 LVDEQSRIHTTFVQ
-628 AAAATGRLA
+628 AATATGRLA

-665 LALLA
+665 LALLS
-670 ADYAQVEL
+670 ADYSQVEL

-686 EQVLLDIFSAGE
+686 EQVLMDIFSAGE

-706 EVFGVSDDEIDS
+706 EVFGVSEEEIDS

-747 RGEAREFIDAYLARF
+747 RGEAREFIDAYLNRF
-762 GQIRHF
+762 GKIRHF

-795 RSTNGQTRAMGE
+795 RSTNGQTRALGE

-853 EGPKSEQKELS
+853 EGPKSEQKELT
-864 EVVERGM
+864 ELVERGM

>member
-1 MLSSRAEVYEG
+1 MYEG
-12 WLATGVPIAAVAS
+12 WLATGVPTAAVAS
-25 APVSKTLYLID
+25 ALVAKTLYLID

-50 TIATSKGQ
+50 TISTSKGQ

-114 WPHFAPIVEAFG
+114 WPHFAPIVESFG

-150 APSPVPVVIVTGDRD
+150 APDPVPVVIVTGDRD

-242 EKILSS
+242 ETILSS
-248 VDEITGAKRKEN
+248 VDQISGAKRKEN

-276 IQREVPLD
+276 IQRDVPLE

-317 IEAELGPGDGDDEVV
+317 IEAELGPGDDGDEVA
-332 EAHRIEAE
+332 EAPLIEAE
-340 PALSVTVESSS
+340 PAVSVTVEASS
-351 LAKAVAVGGKTAPLA
+351 LAKAVALGDKNAALA
-366 IAVAAPEMEDGE
+366 IAVASPEMEDGE

-392 DGQAVICDLDD
+392 DGQAAVCELDD
-403 PASLAAALGDRP
+403 PAALAAALGERP
-415 IIVHDAKALGVVPA
+415 VIVHDAKALGVVPA

-457 AGIAISLEDA
+457 AGIAISLDDA
-467 GAREAALASLLAARQ
+467 GAREAALTSLLAARQ

-490 ELNLLDTIEIPLIP
+490 ELSLLDTIELPLIP
-504 VLRSMEVA
+504 VLRSIEVA
-512 GVRLNTETLAE
+512 GVRLNTKTLAE
-523 IAKRVRDEITTLEQQ
+523 IAQRVRDEITTLEQQ
-538 IWDAA
+538 IWDLA

-585 RDEHEIIPLVERWRE
+585 RDEHEIIPVVERWRE

-614 LVDEKSRIHTTFVQ
+614 LVDEQSRIHTTFVQ
-628 AAAATGRLA
+628 AATATGRLA

-665 LALLA
+665 LALLS
-670 ADYAQVEL
+670 ADYSQVEL

-686 EQVLLDIFSAGE
+686 EQVLMDIFSAGE

-706 EVFGVSDDEIDS
+706 EVFGVSEDEIDS

-747 RGEAREFIDAYLARF
+747 RGEAREFIDAYLNRF
-762 GQIRHF
+762 GKIRHF

-795 RSTNGQTRAMGE
+795 RSTNGQTRALGE

-826 MIEVAGAMAA
+826 MIEVADAMAA

-864 EVVERGM
+864 ELVERGM

>member
-1 MLSSRAEVYEG
+1 MYEG
-12 WLATGVPIAAVAS
+12 WLATGVPTAAVAS
-25 APVSKTLYLID
+25 ALVAKTLYLID

-50 TIATSKGQ
+50 TISTSKGQ

-114 WPHFAPIVEAFG
+114 WPHFAPIVESFG

-150 APSPVPVVIVTGDRD
+150 APDPVPVVIVTGDRD

-242 EKILSS
+242 ETILSS
-248 VDEITGAKRKEN
+248 VDQISGAKRKEN

-276 IQREVPLD
+276 IQRDVPLE
-284 VDPLAI
+284 VDPLVI

-317 IEAELGPGDGDDEVV
+317 IEAELGPGDDGDEL
-332 EAHRIEAE
+332 AQAPLIEAE
-340 PALSVTVESSS
+340 PAVSVTVEASS
-351 LAKAVAVGGKTAPLA
+351 LAKAVALGDKNAALA
-366 IAVAAPEMEDGE
+366 IAVASPEMEDGE

-392 DGQAVICDLDD
+392 DGQAAVCELDD
-403 PASLAAALGDRP
+403 PAALAAALGERP
-415 IIVHDAKALGVVPA
+415 VIVHDAKALGVVPA

-457 AGIAISLEDA
+457 AGIAILLDDA
-467 GAREAALASLLAARQ
+467 GAREAALTSLLAARQ

-490 ELNLLDTIEIPLIP
+490 ELSLLDTIELPLIP

-512 GVRLNTETLAE
+512 GVRLNTKTLAE
-523 IAKRVRDEITTLEQQ
+523 IAQRVRDEITTLEQQ
-538 IWDAA
+538 IWDLA

-585 RDEHEIIPLVERWRE
+585 RDEHEIIPVVERWRE

-614 LVDEKSRIHTTFVQ
+614 LVDEQSRIHTTFVQ
-628 AAAATGRLA
+628 AATATGRLA

-665 LALLA
+665 LALLS
-670 ADYAQVEL
+670 ADYSQVEL

-686 EQVLLDIFSAGE
+686 EQVLMDIFSAGE

-706 EVFGVSDDEIDS
+706 EVFGVSEEEIDS

-747 RGEAREFIDAYLARF
+747 RGEAREFIDAYLNRF
-762 GQIRHF
+762 GKIRHF

-795 RSTNGQTRAMGE
+795 RSTNGQTRALGE

-853 EGPKSEQKELS
+853 EGPKSEQKELT
-864 EVVERGM
+864 ELVERGM

>member
-1 MLSSRAEVYEG
+1 MYEG
-12 WLATGVPIAAVAS
+12 WLATGVPTAAVAS
-25 APVSKTLYLID
+25 AVVAKTLYLID

-50 TIATSKGQ
+50 TISTSKGQ

-126 WHNVHVDGFEADD
+126 WHNVQVEGFEADD

-242 EKILSS
+242 ETILSS

-260 LTNFAADARL
+260 LTNFAGDARL

-276 IQREVPLD
+276 IQRDVPLE

-317 IEAELGPGDGDDEVV
+317 IEAELGAADDGDEVE
-332 EAHRIEAE
+332 EAPLVEAE
-340 PALSVTVESSS
+340 PAVSVTVEASS
-351 LAKAVAVGGKTAPLA
+351 LAKAVALGDKHAPLA
-366 IAVAAPEMEDGE
+366 IAVAAPETEDGE

-387 FAAYC
+387 LAAYC
-392 DGQAVICDLDD
+392 DGQAAVCDLDD
-403 PASLAAALGDRP
+403 PAALAAALGERP
-415 IIVHDAKALGVVPA
+415 VIVHDAKALGVVPA

-443 PSRRSFVLD
+443 PSRRSFLLD

-457 AGIAISLEDA
+457 AGIAIALDDA
-467 GAREAALASLLAARQ
+467 GAREAALTSLLAARQ

-490 ELNLLDTIEIPLIP
+490 ELSLLDTIELPLIP
-504 VLRSMEVA
+504 VLRSIEVA
-512 GVRLNTETLAE
+512 GVRLNTKTLAE
-523 IAKRVRDEITTLEQQ
+523 IAQRVRDEITTLEQQ
-538 IWDAA
+538 IWDLA

-585 RDEHEIIPLVERWRE
+585 RDEHEIIPVVERWRE

-614 LVDEKSRIHTTFVQ
+614 LVDDQSRIHTTFVQ

-665 LALLA
+665 LALLS
-670 ADYAQVEL
+670 ADYSQVEL

-686 EQVLLDIFSAGE
+686 EEVLMDIFSAGE
-698 DVHSATAR
+698 DVHTATAR
-706 EVFGVSDDEIDS
+706 EVFGVSADEIDS

-747 RGEAREFIDAYLARF
+747 RGEAREFIDAYLNRF
-762 GQIRHF
+762 GKIRHF
-768 MDQTVEKATDEGFV
+768 MDQTVEKATDDGYV

-795 RSTNGQTRAMGE
+795 RSTNGQTRALGE

-826 MIEVAGAMAA
+826 MIEVADAMAA

-853 EGPKSEQKELS
+853 EGPKSEQNELS
-864 EVVERGM
+864 ELVEKGM

>member
-1 MLSSRAEVYEG
+1 MYEG
-12 WLATGVPIAAVAS
+12 WLATGVPTAAVAS
-25 APVSKTLYLID
+25 AVVAKTLYLID

-50 TIATSKGQ
+50 TISTSKGQ

-114 WPHFAPIVEAFG
+114 WPHFAPIVESFG

-150 APSPVPVVIVTGDRD
+150 APDPVPVVIVTGDRD
-165 SFQLIDPEGH
+165 SFQLIDPEGN

-228 DKTAAALLQQFGSL
+228 DKTAAALLQEFGSL
-242 EKILSS
+242 ETILSS
-248 VDEITGAKRKEN
+248 VDQISGAKRKEN

-276 IQREVPLD
+276 IQRDVPLE

-317 IEAELGPGDGDDEVV
+317 IEAELGPGDDGDEVA
-332 EAHRIEAE
+332 EAPLIEAE
-340 PALSVTVESSS
+340 PAVSVTVEASS
-351 LAKAVAVGGKTAPLA
+351 LAKAVALGDKNAALA
-366 IAVAAPEMEDGE
+366 IAVASPEMEDGE

-392 DGQAVICDLDD
+392 DGQAAVCELDD
-403 PASLAAALGDRP
+403 PAALAAALGERP
-415 IIVHDAKALGVVPA
+415 VIVHDAKALGVVPA

-457 AGIAISLEDA
+457 AGIAILLDDA
-467 GAREAALASLLAARQ
+467 GAREAALTSLLAARQ

-490 ELNLLDTIEIPLIP
+490 ELGLLDTIELPLIP

-512 GVRLNTETLAE
+512 GVRLNTKTLAE
-523 IAKRVRDEITTLEQQ
+523 IAQRVRDEITTLEQQ
-538 IWDAA
+538 IWDLA

-585 RDEHEIIPLVERWRE
+585 RDEHEIIPVVERWRE

-614 LVDEKSRIHTTFVQ
+614 LVDEQSRIHTTFVQ
-628 AAAATGRLA
+628 AATATGRLA

-665 LALLA
+665 LALLS
-670 ADYAQVEL
+670 ADYSQVEL

-686 EQVLLDIFSAGE
+686 EQVLMDIFSAGE

-706 EVFGVSDDEIDS
+706 EVFGVSEDEIDS

-747 RGEAREFIDAYLARF
+747 RGEAREFIDAYLNRF
-762 GQIRHF
+762 GKIRHF

-795 RSTNGQTRAMGE
+795 RSTNGQTRALGE

-826 MIEVAGAMAA
+826 MIEVADAMAA

-864 EVVERGM
+864 ELVERGM

>member
-1 MLSSRAEVYEG
+1 MYEG
-12 WLATGVPIAAVAS
+12 WLATGVPTAAVAS
-25 APVSKTLYLID
+25 AVVAKTLYLID

-50 TIATSKGQ
+50 TISTSKGQ

-114 WPHFAPIVEAFG
+114 WPHFAPIVESFG

-150 APSPVPVVIVTGDRD
+150 APDPVPVVIVTGDRD

-242 EKILSS
+242 ETILSS
-248 VDEITGAKRKEN
+248 VDQISGAKRKEN

-276 IQREVPLD
+276 IQRDVPLE

-317 IEAELGPGDGDDEVV
+317 IEAELGPGDDGDEL
-332 EAHRIEAE
+332 AQAPLIEAE
-340 PALSVTVESSS
+340 PAVSVTVEASS
-351 LAKAVAVGGKTAPLA
+351 LAKAVALGDKNAALA
-366 IAVAAPEMEDGE
+366 IAVASPEMEDGE

-392 DGQAVICDLDD
+392 DGQAAVCELDD
-403 PASLAAALGDRP
+403 PAALAAALGERP
-415 IIVHDAKALGVVPA
+415 VIVHDAKALGVVPA

-457 AGIAISLEDA
+457 AGIAISLDDA
-467 GAREAALASLLAARQ
+467 GAREAALTSLLAARQ

-490 ELNLLDTIEIPLIP
+490 ELSLLDTIELPLIP
-504 VLRSMEVA
+504 VLRSIEVA
-512 GVRLNTETLAE
+512 GVRLNTKTLAE
-523 IAKRVRDEITTLEQQ
+523 IAQRVRDEITTLEQQ
-538 IWDAA
+538 IWDLA

-585 RDEHEIIPLVERWRE
+585 RDEHEIIPVVERWRE

-614 LVDEKSRIHTTFVQ
+614 LVDEQSRIHTTFVQ
-628 AAAATGRLA
+628 AATATGRLA

-665 LALLA
+665 LALLS
-670 ADYAQVEL
+670 ADYSQVEL

-686 EQVLLDIFSAGE
+686 EQVLMDIFSAGE

-706 EVFGVSDDEIDS
+706 EVFGVSEDEIDS

-747 RGEAREFIDAYLARF
+747 RGEAREFIDAYLNRF
-762 GQIRHF
+762 GKIRHF

-795 RSTNGQTRAMGE
+795 RSTNGQTRALGE

-826 MIEVAGAMAA
+826 MIEVADAMAA

-864 EVVERGM
+864 ELVERGM

>member
-1 MLSSRAEVYEG
+1 MYEG
-12 WLATGVPIAAVAS
+12 WLATGVPTAAVAS
-25 APVSKTLYLID
+25 ALVAKTLYLID

-50 TIATSKGQ
+50 TISTSKGQ

-114 WPHFAPIVEAFG
+114 WPHFAPIVESFG
-126 WHNVHVDGFEADD
+126 WHNVHVEGFEADD

-150 APSPVPVVIVTGDRD
+150 APDPVPVVIVTGDRD

-228 DKTAAALLQQFGSL
+228 DKTAAALLQEFGSL
-242 EKILSS
+242 ETILSS
-248 VDEITGAKRKEN
+248 VDQISGAKRKEN

-276 IQREVPLD
+276 IQRDVPLE

-317 IEAELGPGDGDDEVV
+317 IEAELGPGDDGDEL
-332 EAHRIEAE
+332 AQAPLIEAE
-340 PALSVTVESSS
+340 PAVSVTVEASS
-351 LAKAVAVGGKTAPLA
+351 LAKAVALGDKNAALA
-366 IAVAAPEMEDGE
+366 IAVASPEMEDGE

-392 DGQAVICDLDD
+392 DGQAAVCELDD
-403 PASLAAALGDRP
+403 PAALAAALGERP
-415 IIVHDAKALGVVPA
+415 VIVHDAKALGVVPA

-457 AGIAISLEDA
+457 AGIAILLDDA
-467 GAREAALASLLAARQ
+467 GAREAALTSLLAARQ

-490 ELNLLDTIEIPLIP
+490 ELGLLDTIELPLIP

-512 GVRLNTETLAE
+512 GVRLNTKTLAE
-523 IAKRVRDEITTLEQQ
+523 IAQRVRDEITTLEQQ
-538 IWDAA
+538 IWDLA

-585 RDEHEIIPLVERWRE
+585 RDEHEIIPVVERWRE

-614 LVDEKSRIHTTFVQ
+614 LVDEQSRIHTTFVQ
-628 AAAATGRLA
+628 AATATGRLA

-665 LALLA
+665 LALLS
-670 ADYAQVEL
+670 ADYSQVEL

-686 EQVLLDIFSAGE
+686 EQVLMDIFSAGE

-706 EVFGVSDDEIDS
+706 EVFGVSEEEIDS

-747 RGEAREFIDAYLARF
+747 RGEAREFIDAYLNRF
-762 GQIRHF
+762 GKIRHF

-795 RSTNGQTRAMGE
+795 RSTNGQTRALGE

-853 EGPKSEQKELS
+853 EGPKSEQKELT
-864 EVVERGM
+864 ELVERGM

>member
-1 MLSSRAEVYEG
+1 MYEG
-12 WLATGVPIAAVAS
+12 WLATGVPTAAVAS
-25 APVSKTLYLID
+25 ALVAKTLYLID

-50 TIATSKGQ
+50 TISTSKGQ

-114 WPHFAPIVEAFG
+114 WPHFAPIVESFG

-150 APSPVPVVIVTGDRD
+150 APDPVPVVIVTGDRD

-242 EKILSS
+242 ETILSS
-248 VDEITGAKRKEN
+248 VDQISGAKRKEN

-276 IQREVPLD
+276 IQRDVPLE

-290 AAAESEPSRAKLREV
+290 AAAETEPSRAKLREV

-317 IEAELGPGDGDDEVV
+317 IEAELGPGDDGDEVA
-332 EAHRIEAE
+332 EAPLIEAE
-340 PALSVTVESSS
+340 PAVSVTVEASS
-351 LAKAVAVGGKTAPLA
+351 LAKAVALGDKNAALA
-366 IAVAAPEMEDGE
+366 IAVASPEMEDGE

-392 DGQAVICDLDD
+392 DGQAAVCELDD
-403 PASLAAALGDRP
+403 PAALAAALGERP
-415 IIVHDAKALGVVPA
+415 VIVHDAKALGVVPA

-457 AGIAISLEDA
+457 AGIAISLDDA
-467 GAREAALASLLAARQ
+467 GAREAALTSLLAARQ

-490 ELNLLDTIEIPLIP
+490 ELSLLDTIELPLIP
-504 VLRSMEVA
+504 VLRSIEVA
-512 GVRLNTETLAE
+512 GVRLNTKTLAE
-523 IAKRVRDEITTLEQQ
+523 IAQRVRDEITTLEQQ
-538 IWDAA
+538 IWDLA

-585 RDEHEIIPLVERWRE
+585 RDEHEIIPVVERWRE

-614 LVDEKSRIHTTFVQ
+614 LVDEQSRIHTTFVQ
-628 AAAATGRLA
+628 AATATGRLA

-665 LALLA
+665 LALLS
-670 ADYAQVEL
+670 ADYSQVEL

-686 EQVLLDIFSAGE
+686 EQVLMDIFSAGE

-706 EVFGVSDDEIDS
+706 EVFGVSEDEIDS

-747 RGEAREFIDAYLARF
+747 RGEAREFIDAYLNRF
-762 GQIRHF
+762 GKIRHF

-795 RSTNGQTRAMGE
+795 RSTNGQTRALGE

-864 EVVERGM
+864 ELVERGM

>member
-1 MLSSRAEVYEG
+1 MYEG
-12 WLATGVPIAAVAS
+12 WLATGVPTAAVAS
-25 APVSKTLYLID
+25 AVVAKTLYLID

-50 TIATSKGQ
+50 TISTSKGQ

-114 WPHFAPIVEAFG
+114 WPHFAPIVESFG

-150 APSPVPVVIVTGDRD
+150 APDPVPVVIVTGDRD

-242 EKILSS
+242 ETILSS
-248 VDEITGAKRKEN
+248 VDQISGAKRKEN

-276 IQREVPLD
+276 IQRDVPLE
-284 VDPLAI
+284 VDPLVI

-317 IEAELGPGDGDDEVV
+317 IEAELGPGDDGDEL
-332 EAHRIEAE
+332 AQAPLIEAE
-340 PALSVTVESSS
+340 PAVSVTVEASS
-351 LAKAVAVGGKTAPLA
+351 LAKAVALGDKNAALA
-366 IAVAAPEMEDGE
+366 IAVASPEMEDGE

-392 DGQAVICDLDD
+392 DGQAAVCELDD
-403 PASLAAALGDRP
+403 PAALAAALGERP
-415 IIVHDAKALGVVPA
+415 VIVHDAKALGVVPA

-457 AGIAISLEDA
+457 AGIAISLDDA
-467 GAREAALASLLAARQ
+467 GAREAALTSLLAARQ

-490 ELNLLDTIEIPLIP
+490 ELSLLDTIELPLIP
-504 VLRSMEVA
+504 VLRSIEVA
-512 GVRLNTETLAE
+512 GVRLNTKTLAE
-523 IAKRVRDEITTLEQQ
+523 IAQRVRDEITTLEQQ
-538 IWDAA
+538 IWDLA

-585 RDEHEIIPLVERWRE
+585 RDEHEIIPVVERWRE

-614 LVDEKSRIHTTFVQ
+614 LVDEQSRIHTTFVQ
-628 AAAATGRLA
+628 AATATGRLA

-665 LALLA
+665 LALLS
-670 ADYAQVEL
+670 ADYSQVEL

-686 EQVLLDIFSAGE
+686 EQVLMDIFSAGD

-706 EVFGVSDDEIDS
+706 EVFGVSEDEIDS

-747 RGEAREFIDAYLARF
+747 RGEAREFIDAYLNRF
-762 GQIRHF
+762 GKIRHF

-795 RSTNGQTRAMGE
+795 RSTNGQTRALGE

-853 EGPKSEQKELS
+853 EGPKSEQKELT
-864 EVVERGM
+864 ELVERGM

>member
-1 MLSSRAEVYEG
+1 MD
-12 WLATGVPIAAVAS
+12 
-25 APVSKTLYLID
+25 KTLYLID

-73 FTEYGNNPTIVCW
+73 YAEHGNNPTVVCW
-86 DRGTSGRKEL
+86 DRGSSGRKEL
-96 DPRYKANRPSKPD
+96 DPRYKAHRPSKPD

-126 WHNVHVDGFEADD
+126 WTNLDVEGFEADD
-139 VIASLAEIART
+139 VIGSIAELARNSPKSL
-150 APSPVPVVIVTGDRD
+150 PVVIVTGDRD
-165 SFQLIDPEGH
+165 SFQLIDPEGR
-175 VTVMATAR
+175 VMVMATAR
-183 GITETKFYDYEGV
+183 GITETKNYDYQSV
-196 IERYG
+196 IDRYG
-201 IAPELIPDFYGL
+201 ISPEQIPDFYGL

-228 DKTAAALLQQFGSL
+228 DKTAAQLLQEFGTL
-242 EKILSS
+242 EEILAS
-248 VDEITGAKRKEN
+248 VDKISGAKRKEN
-260 LTNFAADARL
+260 LTNFADDARL
-270 SKELAT
+270 SKQLAT
-276 IQREVPLD
+276 IQRDVP
-284 VDPLAI
+284 VEIDPI
-290 AAAESEPSRAKLREV
+290 ALAESEPTPDRAKLREV
-305 FIEFELRDPLRR
+305 FLEFELRDPLRR
-317 IEAELGPGDGDDEVV
+317 IESLLGDSDDVP
-332 EAHRIEAE
+332 EAVSQAE
-340 PALSVTVESSS
+340 PALRLTAEVGTA
-351 LAKAVAVGGKTAPLA
+351 AKVAALGDSGAPLA
-366 IAVAAPEMEDGE
+366 IAVEAPAMEDGE
-378 LFAREQEWR
+378 LFAREQSWR
-387 FAAYC
+387 FGAFC
-392 DGQAVICDLDD
+392 DGEAIVGELDEVAD
-403 PASLAAALGDRP
+403 FAAALGNRP
-415 IIVHDAKALGVVPA
+415 VIVHDAKALGAVPA
-429 VVAHDTLLAAYLLE
+429 NVFHDTLLAAYLLE

-452 ELCEE
+452 ELCEQ
-457 AGIAISLEDA
+457 AGIAVDCDDPA
-467 GAREAALASLLAARQ
+467 AREAAAAAALAAVQ
-482 RLMLEERG
+482 RRMLEERG
-490 ELNLLDTIEIPLIP
+490 ELELLDRIEIPLIP
-504 VLRSMEVA
+504 VLRSMELA

-523 IAKRVRDEITTLEQQ
+523 ISGRVRSEIGELEQK
-538 IWDAA
+538 IWDEA

-585 RDEHEIIPLVERWRE
+585 RQEHAIIPLVERWRE
-600 LNQLSKTYLEALPS
+600 LNQLSKTYLDALPA
-614 LVDEKSRIHTTFVQ
+614 LVDEESRIHTTFVQ

-665 LALLA
+665 KQLLSS
-670 ADYAQVEL
+670 DYSQVEL
-678 RLLAHVAE
+678 RILAHVAD
-686 EQVLLDIFSAGE
+686 EQVLMDIFTAGE
-698 DVHSATAR
+698 DVHTATAR
-706 EVFGVSDDEIDS
+706 EVFSVSEDEIDA

-762 GQIRHF
+762 SRIHAF
-768 MDQTVEKATDEGFV
+768 MDETVKKATDDGYV

-816 GTAADVMKLA
+816 GSAADVMKLA
-826 MIEVAGAMAA
+826 MIDVARLLAA

-853 EGPKSEQKELS
+853 EGPKSEQGELS
-864 EVVERGM
+864 ELVERGM

-886 GTGRTWLEAK
+886 GTGRTWLDAK

>member
-1 MLSSRAEVYEG
+1 MYEG
-12 WLATGVPIAAVAS
+12 WLATGVPTAAVAS
-25 APVSKTLYLID
+25 ALVAKTLYLID

-50 TIATSKGQ
+50 TISTSKGQ

-114 WPHFAPIVEAFG
+114 WPHFAPIVESFG

-150 APSPVPVVIVTGDRD
+150 APDPVPVVIVTGDRD
-165 SFQLIDPEGH
+165 SFQLIDPEGN

-228 DKTAAALLQQFGSL
+228 DKTAAALLQEFGSL
-242 EKILSS
+242 ETILSS
-248 VDEITGAKRKEN
+248 VDQISGAKRKEN

-276 IQREVPLD
+276 IQRDVPLE

-317 IEAELGPGDGDDEVV
+317 IEAELGPGDDGDEVA
-332 EAHRIEAE
+332 EAPLIEAE
-340 PALSVTVESSS
+340 PAVSVTVEASS
-351 LAKAVAVGGKTAPLA
+351 LAKAVALGDKNAALA
-366 IAVAAPEMEDGE
+366 IAVASPEMEDGE

-392 DGQAVICDLDD
+392 DGQAAVCELDD
-403 PASLAAALGDRP
+403 PAALAAALGERP
-415 IIVHDAKALGVVPA
+415 VIVHDAKALGVVPA

-457 AGIAISLEDA
+457 AGIAISLDDA
-467 GAREAALASLLAARQ
+467 GAREAALTSLLAARQ

-490 ELNLLDTIEIPLIP
+490 ELGLLDTIELPLIP

-512 GVRLNTETLAE
+512 GVRLNTKTLAE
-523 IAKRVRDEITTLEQQ
+523 IAQRVRDEITTLEQQ
-538 IWDAA
+538 IWDLA

-585 RDEHEIIPLVERWRE
+585 RDEHEIIPVVERWRE

-614 LVDEKSRIHTTFVQ
+614 LVDEQSRIHTTFVQ
-628 AAAATGRLA
+628 AATATGRLA

-665 LALLA
+665 LALLS
-670 ADYAQVEL
+670 ADYSQVEL

-686 EQVLLDIFSAGE
+686 EQVLMDIFSAGE

-706 EVFGVSDDEIDS
+706 EVFGVSEDEIDS

-747 RGEAREFIDAYLARF
+747 RGEAREFIDAYLNRF
-762 GQIRHF
+762 GKIRHF

-795 RSTNGQTRAMGE
+795 RSTNGQTRALGE

-864 EVVERGM
+864 ELVERGM

>member
-1 MLSSRAEVYEG
+1 MYEG
-12 WLATGVPIAAVAS
+12 WLATGVPTAAVAS
-25 APVSKTLYLID
+25 ALVAKTLYLID

-50 TIATSKGQ
+50 TISTSKGQ

-114 WPHFAPIVEAFG
+114 WPHFAPIVESFG

-150 APSPVPVVIVTGDRD
+150 APDPVPVVIVTGDRD

-242 EKILSS
+242 ETILSS
-248 VDEITGAKRKEN
+248 VDQISGAKRKEN

-276 IQREVPLD
+276 IQRDVPLE
-284 VDPLAI
+284 VDPLVI

-317 IEAELGPGDGDDEVV
+317 IEAELGPGDDGDEVA
-332 EAHRIEAE
+332 EAPLIEAE
-340 PALSVTVESSS
+340 PAVSVTVEASS
-351 LAKAVAVGGKTAPLA
+351 LAKAVALGDKNAALA
-366 IAVAAPEMEDGE
+366 IAVASPEMEDGE

-392 DGQAVICDLDD
+392 DGQAAVCELDD
-403 PASLAAALGDRP
+403 PAALAAALGERP
-415 IIVHDAKALGVVPA
+415 VIVHDAKALGVVPA

-457 AGIAISLEDA
+457 AGIAILLDDA
-467 GAREAALASLLAARQ
+467 GAREAALTSLLAARQ

-490 ELNLLDTIEIPLIP
+490 ELGLLDTIELPLIP

-512 GVRLNTETLAE
+512 GVRLNTKTLAE
-523 IAKRVRDEITTLEQQ
+523 IAQRVRDEITTLEQQ
-538 IWDAA
+538 IWDLA

-585 RDEHEIIPLVERWRE
+585 RDEHEIIPVVERWRE

-614 LVDEKSRIHTTFVQ
+614 LVDEQSRIHTTFVQ
-628 AAAATGRLA
+628 AATATGRLA

-665 LALLA
+665 LALLS
-670 ADYAQVEL
+670 ADYSQVEL

-686 EQVLLDIFSAGE
+686 EQVLMDIFSAGD

-706 EVFGVSDDEIDS
+706 EVFGVSEEEIDS

-747 RGEAREFIDAYLARF
+747 RGEAREFIDAYLNRF
-762 GQIRHF
+762 GKIRHF

-795 RSTNGQTRAMGE
+795 RSTNGQTRALGE

-826 MIEVAGAMAA
+826 MIEVADAMAA

-853 EGPKSEQKELS
+853 EGPKSEQKELT
-864 EVVERGM
+864 ELVERGM

>member
-1 MLSSRAEVYEG
+1 MYEG
-12 WLATGVPIAAVAS
+12 WLATGVPTAAVAS
-25 APVSKTLYLID
+25 AVVAKTLYLID

-50 TIATSKGQ
+50 TISTSKGQ

-73 FTEYGNNPTIVCW
+73 YTEYGNNPTIVCW

-114 WPHFAPIVEAFG
+114 WPHFAPIVESFG

-150 APSPVPVVIVTGDRD
+150 APDPVPVVIVTGDRD

-242 EKILSS
+242 ETILSS
-248 VDEITGAKRKEN
+248 VDQISGAKRKEN

-276 IQREVPLD
+276 IQRDVPLEL
-284 VDPLAI
+284 DPLAI

-317 IEAELGPGDGDDEVV
+317 IEAELGPGDDGEEVA
-332 EAHRIEAE
+332 EAPLIEAE
-340 PALSVTVESSS
+340 PAVSVTVEASS
-351 LAKAVAVGGKTAPLA
+351 LAKAVALGDKNAALA
-366 IAVAAPEMEDGE
+366 IAVASPEMEDGE

-392 DGQAVICDLDD
+392 DGQAAVCELDD
-403 PASLAAALGDRP
+403 PAALAAALGERP
-415 IIVHDAKALGVVPA
+415 VIVHDAKALGVVPA

-457 AGIAISLEDA
+457 AGIAISLDDA
-467 GAREAALASLLAARQ
+467 GAREAALTSLLAARQ

-490 ELNLLDTIEIPLIP
+490 ELSLLDTIELPLIP

-512 GVRLNTETLAE
+512 GVRLNTKTLAE
-523 IAKRVRDEITTLEQQ
+523 IAQRVRDEITTLEQQ
-538 IWDAA
+538 IWDLA

-585 RDEHEIIPLVERWRE
+585 RDEHEIIPVVERWRE

-614 LVDEKSRIHTTFVQ
+614 LVDEQSRIHTTFVQ
-628 AAAATGRLA
+628 AATATGRLA

-665 LALLA
+665 LALLS
-670 ADYAQVEL
+670 ADYSQVEL

-686 EQVLLDIFSAGE
+686 EQVLMDIFSAGD

-706 EVFGVSDDEIDS
+706 EVFGVSEDEIDS

-747 RGEAREFIDAYLARF
+747 RGEAREFIDAYLNRF
-762 GQIRHF
+762 GKIRHF

-795 RSTNGQTRAMGE
+795 RSTNGQTRALGE

-853 EGPKSEQKELS
+853 EGPKSEQNELS
-864 EVVERGM
+864 ELVERGM

>member
-1 MLSSRAEVYEG
+1 MYEG
-12 WLATGVPIAAVAS
+12 WLATGVPTAAVAS
-25 APVSKTLYLID
+25 ALVAKTLYLID

-50 TIATSKGQ
+50 TISTSKGQ

-114 WPHFAPIVEAFG
+114 WPHFAPIVESFG

-150 APSPVPVVIVTGDRD
+150 APDPVPVVIVTGDRD

-242 EKILSS
+242 ETILSS
-248 VDEITGAKRKEN
+248 VDQISGAKRKEN

-276 IQREVPLD
+276 IQRDVPLE

-317 IEAELGPGDGDDEVV
+317 IEAELGPGDDGE
-332 EAHRIEAE
+332 ELAQAPLIEAE
-340 PALSVTVESSS
+340 PAVSVTVEASS
-351 LAKAVAVGGKTAPLA
+351 LAKAVALGDKNAALA
-366 IAVAAPEMEDGE
+366 IAVASPEMEDGE

-392 DGQAVICDLDD
+392 DGQAAVCELDD
-403 PASLAAALGDRP
+403 PAALAAALGERP
-415 IIVHDAKALGVVPA
+415 VIVHDAKALGVVPA

-457 AGIAISLEDA
+457 AGIAISLDDA
-467 GAREAALASLLAARQ
+467 GAREAALTSLLAARQ

-490 ELNLLDTIEIPLIP
+490 ELGLLDTIELPLIP

-512 GVRLNTETLAE
+512 GVRLNTKTLAE
-523 IAKRVRDEITTLEQQ
+523 IAQRVRDEITTLEQQ
-538 IWDAA
+538 IWDLA

-585 RDEHEIIPLVERWRE
+585 RDEHEIIPVVERWRE

-614 LVDEKSRIHTTFVQ
+614 LVDEQSRIHTTFVQ
-628 AAAATGRLA
+628 AATATGRLA

-665 LALLA
+665 LALLS
-670 ADYAQVEL
+670 ADYSQVEL

-686 EQVLLDIFSAGE
+686 EQVLMDIFSAGE

-706 EVFGVSDDEIDS
+706 EVFGVSEEEIDS

-747 RGEAREFIDAYLARF
+747 RGEAREFIDAYLNRF
-762 GQIRHF
+762 GKIRHF

-795 RSTNGQTRAMGE
+795 RSTNGQTRALGE

-853 EGPKSEQKELS
+853 EGPKSEQKELT
-864 EVVERGM
+864 ELVERGM

>member
-1 MLSSRAEVYEG
+1 MYEG
-12 WLATGVPIAAVAS
+12 WLATGVPTAAVAS
-25 APVSKTLYLID
+25 AVVAKTLYLID

-50 TIATSKGQ
+50 TISTSKGQ

-114 WPHFAPIVEAFG
+114 WPHFAPIVESFG

-150 APSPVPVVIVTGDRD
+150 APDPVPVVIVTGDRD

-242 EKILSS
+242 ETILSS
-248 VDEITGAKRKEN
+248 VDQISGAKRKEN

-276 IQREVPLD
+276 IQRDVPLE
-284 VDPLAI
+284 VDPLVI

-317 IEAELGPGDGDDEVV
+317 IEAELGPGDDGDEVA
-332 EAHRIEAE
+332 EAPLIEAE
-340 PALSVTVESSS
+340 PAVSVTVEASS
-351 LAKAVAVGGKTAPLA
+351 LAKAVALGDKNAALA
-366 IAVAAPEMEDGE
+366 IAVASPEMEDGE

-392 DGQAVICDLDD
+392 DGQAAVCELDD
-403 PASLAAALGDRP
+403 PAALAAALGERP
-415 IIVHDAKALGVVPA
+415 VIVHDAKALGVVPA

-457 AGIAISLEDA
+457 AGIAILLDDA
-467 GAREAALASLLAARQ
+467 GAREAALTSLLAARQ

-490 ELNLLDTIEIPLIP
+490 ELSLLDTIELPLIP
-504 VLRSMEVA
+504 VLRSIEVA
-512 GVRLNTETLAE
+512 GVRLNTKTLAE
-523 IAKRVRDEITTLEQQ
+523 IAQRVRDEITTLEQQ
-538 IWDAA
+538 IWDLA

-585 RDEHEIIPLVERWRE
+585 RDEHEIIPVVERWRE

-614 LVDEKSRIHTTFVQ
+614 LVDEQSRIHTTFVQ
-628 AAAATGRLA
+628 AATATGRLA

-665 LALLA
+665 LALLS
-670 ADYAQVEL
+670 ADYSQVEL

-686 EQVLLDIFSAGE
+686 EQVLMDIFSAGE

-706 EVFGVSDDEIDS
+706 EVFGVSEDEIDS

-747 RGEAREFIDAYLARF
+747 RGEAREFIDAYLNRF
-762 GQIRHF
+762 GKIRHF

-795 RSTNGQTRAMGE
+795 RSTNGQTRALGE

-853 EGPKSEQKELS
+853 EGPKSEQKELT
-864 EVVERGM
+864 ELVERGM

>member
-1 MLSSRAEVYEG
+1 MYEG
-12 WLATGVPIAAVAS
+12 WLATGVPTAAVAS
-25 APVSKTLYLID
+25 AVVAKTLYLID

-50 TIATSKGQ
+50 TISTSKGQ

-114 WPHFAPIVEAFG
+114 WPHFAPIVESFG

-150 APSPVPVVIVTGDRD
+150 APDPVPVVIVTGDRD

-242 EKILSS
+242 ETILSS
-248 VDEITGAKRKEN
+248 VDQISGAKRKEN

-276 IQREVPLD
+276 IQRDVPLE

-317 IEAELGPGDGDDEVV
+317 IEAELGPGDDGDEVA
-332 EAHRIEAE
+332 EAPLIEAE
-340 PALSVTVESSS
+340 PAVSVTVEASS
-351 LAKAVAVGGKTAPLA
+351 LAKAVALGDKNAALA
-366 IAVAAPEMEDGE
+366 IAVASPEMEDGE

-392 DGQAVICDLDD
+392 DGQAAVCELDD
-403 PASLAAALGDRP
+403 PAALAAALGERP
-415 IIVHDAKALGVVPA
+415 VIVHDAKALGVVPA

-457 AGIAISLEDA
+457 AGIAILLDDA
-467 GAREAALASLLAARQ
+467 GAREAALTSLLAARQ

-490 ELNLLDTIEIPLIP
+490 ELGLLDTIELPLIP

-512 GVRLNTETLAE
+512 GVRLNTKTLAE
-523 IAKRVRDEITTLEQQ
+523 IAQRVRDEITTLEQQ
-538 IWDAA
+538 IWDLA

-585 RDEHEIIPLVERWRE
+585 RDEHEIIPVVERWRE

-614 LVDEKSRIHTTFVQ
+614 LVDEQSRIHTTFVQ
-628 AAAATGRLA
+628 AATATGRLA

-665 LALLA
+665 LALLS
-670 ADYAQVEL
+670 ADYSQVEL

-686 EQVLLDIFSAGE
+686 EQVLMDIFSAGE

-706 EVFGVSDDEIDS
+706 EVFGVSEEEIDS

-747 RGEAREFIDAYLARF
+747 RGEAREFIDAYLNRF
-762 GQIRHF
+762 GKIRHF

-795 RSTNGQTRAMGE
+795 RSTNGQTRALGE

-826 MIEVAGAMAA
+826 MIEVADAMAA

-864 EVVERGM
+864 ELVERGM

>member
-1 MLSSRAEVYEG
+1 MYEG
-12 WLATGVPIAAVAS
+12 WLATGVPTAAVAS
-25 APVSKTLYLID
+25 AVVAKTLYLID

-50 TIATSKGQ
+50 TISTSKGQ

-114 WPHFAPIVEAFG
+114 WPHFAPIVESFG

-150 APSPVPVVIVTGDRD
+150 APDPVPVVIVTGDRD

-228 DKTAAALLQQFGSL
+228 DKTAAALLQEFGSL
-242 EKILSS
+242 ETILSS
-248 VDEITGAKRKEN
+248 VDQISGAKRKEN

-276 IQREVPLD
+276 IQRDVPLE

-317 IEAELGPGDGDDEVV
+317 IEAELGPGDDGDEL
-332 EAHRIEAE
+332 AQAPLIEAE
-340 PALSVTVESSS
+340 PAVSVTVEASS
-351 LAKAVAVGGKTAPLA
+351 LAKAVALGDKNAALA
-366 IAVAAPEMEDGE
+366 IAVASPEMEDGE

-392 DGQAVICDLDD
+392 DGQAAVCELDD
-403 PASLAAALGDRP
+403 PAALAAALGERP
-415 IIVHDAKALGVVPA
+415 VIVHDAKALGVVPA

-457 AGIAISLEDA
+457 AGIAILLDDA
-467 GAREAALASLLAARQ
+467 GAREAALTSLLAARQ

-490 ELNLLDTIEIPLIP
+490 ELSLLDTIELPLIP
-504 VLRSMEVA
+504 VLRSIEVA
-512 GVRLNTETLAE
+512 GVRLNTKTLAE
-523 IAKRVRDEITTLEQQ
+523 IAQRVRDEITTLEQQ
-538 IWDAA
+538 IWDLA

-585 RDEHEIIPLVERWRE
+585 RDEHEIIPVVERWRE

-614 LVDEKSRIHTTFVQ
+614 LVDEQSRIHTTFVQ
-628 AAAATGRLA
+628 AATATGRLA

-665 LALLA
+665 LALLS
-670 ADYAQVEL
+670 ADYSQVEL

-686 EQVLLDIFSAGE
+686 EQVLMDIFSAGE

-706 EVFGVSDDEIDS
+706 EVFGVSEDEIDS

-747 RGEAREFIDAYLARF
+747 RGEAREFIDAYLNRF
-762 GQIRHF
+762 GKIRHF

-795 RSTNGQTRAMGE
+795 RSTNGQTRALGE

-864 EVVERGM
+864 ELVERGM

>member
-1 MLSSRAEVYEG
+1 MYEG
-12 WLATGVPIAAVAS
+12 WLATGVPTAAVAS
-25 APVSKTLYLID
+25 ALVAKTLYLID

-50 TIATSKGQ
+50 TISTSKGQ

-114 WPHFAPIVEAFG
+114 WPHFAPIVESFG

-150 APSPVPVVIVTGDRD
+150 APDPVPVVIVTGDRD

-228 DKTAAALLQQFGSL
+228 DKTAAALLQEFGSL
-242 EKILSS
+242 ETILSS
-248 VDEITGAKRKEN
+248 VDQISGAKRKEN

-276 IQREVPLD
+276 IQRDVPLE

-317 IEAELGPGDGDDEVV
+317 IEAELGPGDDGDEVA
-332 EAHRIEAE
+332 EAPLIEAE
-340 PALSVTVESSS
+340 PAVSVTVEASS
-351 LAKAVAVGGKTAPLA
+351 LAKAVALGDKNAALA
-366 IAVAAPEMEDGE
+366 IAVASPEMEDGE

-392 DGQAVICDLDD
+392 DGQAAVCELDD
-403 PASLAAALGDRP
+403 PAALAAALGERP
-415 IIVHDAKALGVVPA
+415 VIVHDAKALGVVPA

-457 AGIAISLEDA
+457 AGIAILLDDA
-467 GAREAALASLLAARQ
+467 GAREAALTSLLAARQ

-490 ELNLLDTIEIPLIP
+490 ELSLLDTIELPLIP
-504 VLRSMEVA
+504 VLRSIEVA
-512 GVRLNTETLAE
+512 GVRLNTKTLAE
-523 IAKRVRDEITTLEQQ
+523 IAQRVRDEITTLEQQ
-538 IWDAA
+538 IWDLA

-585 RDEHEIIPLVERWRE
+585 RDEHEIIPVVERWRE

-614 LVDEKSRIHTTFVQ
+614 LVDEQSRIHTTFVQ
-628 AAAATGRLA
+628 AATATGRLA

-665 LALLA
+665 LALLS
-670 ADYAQVEL
+670 ADYSQVEL

-686 EQVLLDIFSAGE
+686 EQVLMDIFSAGE

-706 EVFGVSDDEIDS
+706 EVFGVSEDEIDS

-747 RGEAREFIDAYLARF
+747 RGEAREFIDAYLNRF
-762 GQIRHF
+762 GKIRHF

-795 RSTNGQTRAMGE
+795 RSTNGQTRALGE

-864 EVVERGM
+864 ELVERGM

>member
-1 MLSSRAEVYEG
+1 MYEG
-12 WLATGVPIAAVAS
+12 WLATGVPTAAVAS
-25 APVSKTLYLID
+25 AVVAKTLYLID

-50 TIATSKGQ
+50 TISTSKGQ

-114 WPHFAPIVEAFG
+114 WPHFAPIVESFG

-150 APSPVPVVIVTGDRD
+150 APDPVPVVIVTGDRD

-242 EKILSS
+242 ETILSS
-248 VDEITGAKRKEN
+248 VDQISGAKRKEN

-276 IQREVPLD
+276 IQRDVPLEL
-284 VDPLAI
+284 DPLAI

-317 IEAELGPGDGDDEVV
+317 IEAELGPGDDGDEL
-332 EAHRIEAE
+332 EKAPLIEAE
-340 PALSVTVESSS
+340 PAVSVTVEASS
-351 LAKAVAVGGKTAPLA
+351 LAKAVALGDKNAALA
-366 IAVAAPEMEDGE
+366 IAVASPEMEDGE

-392 DGQAVICDLDD
+392 DGQAAVCELDD
-403 PASLAAALGDRP
+403 PAALAAALGERP
-415 IIVHDAKALGVVPA
+415 VIVHDAKALGVVPA

-457 AGIAISLEDA
+457 AGIAISLDDA
-467 GAREAALASLLAARQ
+467 GAREAALTSLLAARQ

-490 ELNLLDTIEIPLIP
+490 ELSLLDTIELPLIP

-512 GVRLNTETLAE
+512 GVRLNTKTLAE
-523 IAKRVRDEITTLEQQ
+523 IARRVRDEITTLEQQ
-538 IWDAA
+538 IWDLA

-585 RDEHEIIPLVERWRE
+585 RDEHEIIPVVERWRE

-614 LVDEKSRIHTTFVQ
+614 LVDEQSRIHTTFVQ
-628 AAAATGRLA
+628 AATATGRLA

-665 LALLA
+665 LALLS
-670 ADYAQVEL
+670 ADYSQVEL

-686 EQVLLDIFSAGE
+686 EQVLMDIFSAGE

-706 EVFGVSDDEIDS
+706 EVFGVSEDEIDS

-747 RGEAREFIDAYLARF
+747 RGEAREFIDAYLNRF
-762 GQIRHF
+762 GKIRHF

-795 RSTNGQTRAMGE
+795 RSTNGQTRALGE

-826 MIEVAGAMAA
+826 MIEVADAMAA

-853 EGPKSEQKELS
+853 EGPKSEQNELS
-864 EVVERGM
+864 ELVERGM

>member
-1 MLSSRAEVYEG
+1 MYEG
-12 WLATGVPIAAVAS
+12 WLATGVPTAAVAS
-25 APVSKTLYLID
+25 AVVAKTLYLID

-50 TIATSKGQ
+50 TISTSKGQ

-114 WPHFAPIVEAFG
+114 WPHFAPIVESFG
-126 WHNVHVDGFEADD
+126 WHNVHVEGFEADD

-150 APSPVPVVIVTGDRD
+150 APDPVPVVIVTGDRD

-242 EKILSS
+242 ETILSS
-248 VDEITGAKRKEN
+248 VDQISGAKRKEN

-276 IQREVPLD
+276 IQRDVPLE
-284 VDPLAI
+284 VDPLVI

-305 FIEFELRDPLRR
+305 FIEFEVRDPLRR
-317 IEAELGPGDGDDEVV
+317 IEAELGPGDDGDEVA
-332 EAHRIEAE
+332 EAPLIEAE
-340 PALSVTVESSS
+340 PAVSVTVEASS
-351 LAKAVAVGGKTAPLA
+351 LAKAVALGDKNAALA
-366 IAVAAPEMEDGE
+366 IAVASPEMEDGE

-392 DGQAVICDLDD
+392 DGQAAVCELDD
-403 PASLAAALGDRP
+403 PAALAAALGERP
-415 IIVHDAKALGVVPA
+415 VIVHDAKALGVVPA

-457 AGIAISLEDA
+457 AGIAILLDDA
-467 GAREAALASLLAARQ
+467 GAREAALTSLLAARQ

-490 ELNLLDTIEIPLIP
+490 ELGLLDTIELPLIP

-512 GVRLNTETLAE
+512 GVRLNTKTLAE
-523 IAKRVRDEITTLEQQ
+523 IAQRVRDEITTLEQQ
-538 IWDAA
+538 IWDLA

-585 RDEHEIIPLVERWRE
+585 RDEHEIIPVVERWRE

-614 LVDEKSRIHTTFVQ
+614 LVDEQSRIHTTFVQ
-628 AAAATGRLA
+628 AATATGRLA

-665 LALLA
+665 LALLS
-670 ADYAQVEL
+670 ADYSQVEL

-686 EQVLLDIFSAGE
+686 EQVLMDIFSAGE

-706 EVFGVSDDEIDS
+706 EVFGVSEEEIDS

-747 RGEAREFIDAYLARF
+747 RGEAREFIDAYLNRF
-762 GQIRHF
+762 GKIRHF

-795 RSTNGQTRAMGE
+795 RSTNGQTRALGE

-853 EGPKSEQKELS
+853 EGPKSEQKELT
-864 EVVERGM
+864 ELVERGM

>member
-1 MLSSRAEVYEG
+1 MYEG
-12 WLATGVPIAAVAS
+12 WLATGVPTAAVAS
-25 APVSKTLYLID
+25 ALVAKTLYLID

-50 TIATSKGQ
+50 TISTSKGQ

-114 WPHFAPIVEAFG
+114 WPHFAPIVESFG
-126 WHNVHVDGFEADD
+126 WHNVHVEGFEADD

-150 APSPVPVVIVTGDRD
+150 APDPVPVVIVTGDRD
-165 SFQLIDPEGH
+165 SFQLIDPEGN

-228 DKTAAALLQQFGSL
+228 DKTAAALLQEFGSL
-242 EKILSS
+242 ETILSS
-248 VDEITGAKRKEN
+248 VDQISGAKRKEN

-276 IQREVPLD
+276 IQRDVPLE

-317 IEAELGPGDGDDEVV
+317 IEAELGPGDDGDEL
-332 EAHRIEAE
+332 AQAPLIEAE
-340 PALSVTVESSS
+340 PAVSVTVEASS
-351 LAKAVAVGGKTAPLA
+351 LAKAVALGDKNAALA
-366 IAVAAPEMEDGE
+366 IAVASPEMEDGE

-392 DGQAVICDLDD
+392 DGQAAVCELDD
-403 PASLAAALGDRP
+403 PAALAAALGERP
-415 IIVHDAKALGVVPA
+415 VIVHDAKALGVVPA

-457 AGIAISLEDA
+457 AGIAILLDDA
-467 GAREAALASLLAARQ
+467 GAREAALTSLLAARQ

-490 ELNLLDTIEIPLIP
+490 ELGLLDTIELPLIP

-512 GVRLNTETLAE
+512 GVRLNTKTLAE
-523 IAKRVRDEITTLEQQ
+523 IAQRVRDEITTLEQQ
-538 IWDAA
+538 IWDLA

-585 RDEHEIIPLVERWRE
+585 RDEHEIIPVVERWRE

-614 LVDEKSRIHTTFVQ
+614 LVDEQSRIHTTFVQ
-628 AAAATGRLA
+628 AATATGRLA

-665 LALLA
+665 LALLS
-670 ADYAQVEL
+670 ADYSQVEL

-686 EQVLLDIFSAGE
+686 EQVLMDIFSAGE

-706 EVFGVSDDEIDS
+706 EVFGVSEEEIDS

-747 RGEAREFIDAYLARF
+747 RGEAREFIDAYLNRF
-762 GQIRHF
+762 GKIRHF

-795 RSTNGQTRAMGE
+795 RSTNGQTRALGE

-853 EGPKSEQKELS
+853 EGPKSEQKELT
-864 EVVERGM
+864 ELVERGM

>member
-1 MLSSRAEVYEG
+1 MYEG
-12 WLATGVPIAAVAS
+12 WLATGVPTAAVAS
-25 APVSKTLYLID
+25 AVVAKTLYLID

-50 TIATSKGQ
+50 TISTSKGQ

-114 WPHFAPIVEAFG
+114 WPHFAPIVESFG

-150 APSPVPVVIVTGDRD
+150 APDPVPVVIVTGDRD

-242 EKILSS
+242 ETILSS
-248 VDEITGAKRKEN
+248 VDQISGAKRKEN

-276 IQREVPLD
+276 IQRDVPLE

-317 IEAELGPGDGDDEVV
+317 IEAELGPGDDGDEL
-332 EAHRIEAE
+332 AQAPLIEAE
-340 PALSVTVESSS
+340 PAVSVTVEASS
-351 LAKAVAVGGKTAPLA
+351 LAKAVALGDKNAALA
-366 IAVAAPEMEDGE
+366 IAVASPEMEDGE

-392 DGQAVICDLDD
+392 DGQAAVCQLDD
-403 PASLAAALGDRP
+403 PTALAAALGERP
-415 IIVHDAKALGVVPA
+415 VIVHDAKALGVVPA

-457 AGIAISLEDA
+457 AGIAISLDDA
-467 GAREAALASLLAARQ
+467 GAREAALTSLLAARQ

-490 ELNLLDTIEIPLIP
+490 ELSLLDTIELPLIP
-504 VLRSMEVA
+504 VLRSIEVA
-512 GVRLNTETLAE
+512 GVRLNTKTLAE
-523 IAKRVRDEITTLEQQ
+523 IAQRVRDEITTLEQQ
-538 IWDAA
+538 IWDLA

-585 RDEHEIIPLVERWRE
+585 RDEHEIIPVVERWRE

-614 LVDEKSRIHTTFVQ
+614 LVDEQSRIHTTFVQ
-628 AAAATGRLA
+628 AATATGRLA

-665 LALLA
+665 LALLS
-670 ADYAQVEL
+670 ADYSQVEL
-678 RLLAHVAE
+678 RLLAHVAD
-686 EQVLLDIFSAGE
+686 EQVLMDIFSAGE

-706 EVFGVSDDEIDS
+706 EVFGVSEDEIDS

-747 RGEAREFIDAYLARF
+747 RGEAREFIDAYLNRF
-762 GQIRHF
+762 GKIRHF

-795 RSTNGQTRAMGE
+795 RSTNGQTRALGE

-826 MIEVAGAMAA
+826 MIEVAGALAA

-864 EVVERGM
+864 ELVERGM